1 MDYRVLLFAFKASA
15 QWIASCG
22 HQSSKCHHFF
32 NIYLLIPYC
41 VLNSASPSP
50 PVFIFLSIGCCLHF
64 CFCSF
69 LHFSY
74 LPFLLLFASLLC
86 LLKSQ
91 STENRSYSKI
101 LINWRHIYIHIFY
114 LSFACFHLEFL
125 FSRSFKDPV
134 SKQYKGRETGTV
146 ESIPLFEK
154 LEERSSVLFN
164 LWCRLPQIGEYD
176 VEQGWV
182 VWPMDQIWLTTCF
195 CQPRKLRMVFILTH
209 FFKKRM
215 IWKLYGTQILV
226 FINYTFLEH
235 SHVSL
240 CMCSLWLLLHSIQ
253 WL

>member
-41 VLNSASPSP
+41 VLNSASPSL

-64 CFCSF
+64 FCSF

-101 LINWRHIYIHIFY
+101 LINWRHTY
-114 LSFACFHLEFL
+114 
-125 FSRSFKDPV
+125 KDPV

-154 LEERSSVLFN
+154 LEERSSVFFT
-164 LWCRLPQIGEYD
+164 LWCPLPQIDEYD
-176 VEQGWV
+176 VEQERA
-182 VWPMDQIWLTTCF
+182 DQIWPTTCF
-195 CQPRKLRMVFILTH
+195 CQPHKLRIVFILIH
-209 FFKKRM
+209 FFKKRK
-215 IWKLYGTQILV
+215 IWKLYEIQILV

-235 SHVSL
+235 SHISL
-240 CMCSLWLLLHSIQ
+240 CMCSLWLLLNSIQ